1 MRFQFKKKS
10 SPVRSLAGTYISI
23 SVNNQRTK
31 QPTNQLIWF
40 YLIVDWCLYYVC
52 YLWFVGHEKKSLLLL
67 RIHYNYNSK
76 PSISFWFVCANKWHT
91 NKHEKAVQFDT
102 RHATHQKKH
111 RTCKY
116 LWHKER
122 KRFVCHS
129 FIHSFVFFNFN
140 LMDIFW
146 TLHSNEHYNCST
158 LISTEETAP
167 WSIRKNRNPKINF
180 QPKFCIF
187 HQSPDTSKNACTI
200 EICSFGCFFRDQI
213 QLEQLTRYYFVMI
226 HERHKK
232 ETKSKK

>member
-1 MRFQFKKKS
+1 MCKQMAHEQTWKS
-10 SPVRSLAGTYISI
+10 GSVRY
-23 SVNNQRTK
+23 
-31 QPTNQLIWF
+31 
-40 YLIVDWCLYYVC
+40 
-52 YLWFVGHEKKSLLLL
+52 
-67 RIHYNYNSK
+67 
-76 PSISFWFVCANKWHT
+76 
-91 NKHEKAVQFDT
+91 KARDPP
-102 RHATHQKKH
+102 KKH

-200 EICSFGCFFRDQI
+200 EICSFVRSFGCFFRDQI